1 MTLRD
6 FQPRVARSRSC
17 SLEGDSDEELVG
29 GNGRR
34 ERHHEEVAGR
44 RDAAPSAAHQL
55 ELGTQH
61 DGDGRQLGGRIG
73 VGEAPSN
80 RSPVADRNVTDGER
94 RLGSER
100 TGGTDRRIA
109 FEHALAHHRPESNA
123 PAVGL
128 HAVKTLHTI
137 HVDDDSRDGEPE
149 IQERP
154 EALAAREHLRV
165 APVPGEKVA
174 CLLDR
179 LGGAVVEAGR
189 LQPSVPMDRTASS
202 WKGRT
207 RSLPTSR
214 ILSIES

>member
-1 MTLRD
+1 MDVVSGITK
-6 FQPRVARSRSC
+6 RSP
-17 SLEGDSDEELVG
+17 
-29 GNGRR
+29 
-34 ERHHEEVAGR
+34 GR

-55 ELGTQH
+55 DLGSQH

-73 VGEAPSN
+73 VGDAPAK
-80 RSPVADRNVTDGER
+80 RSPVADRDVTDGECR
-94 RLGSER
+94 FGSER
-100 TGGTDRRIA
+100 ASGTDRRIA
-109 FEHALAHHRPESNA
+109 FEHALAHHRPESDA
-123 PAVGL
+123 PAVDL
-128 HAVKTLHTI
+128 HAVETFHTV
-137 HVDDDSRDGEPE
+137 HVDDDSRGGEPE

-154 EALAAREHLRV
+154 EALAAREHLGV
-165 APVPGEKVA
+165 ASVPGEKVA